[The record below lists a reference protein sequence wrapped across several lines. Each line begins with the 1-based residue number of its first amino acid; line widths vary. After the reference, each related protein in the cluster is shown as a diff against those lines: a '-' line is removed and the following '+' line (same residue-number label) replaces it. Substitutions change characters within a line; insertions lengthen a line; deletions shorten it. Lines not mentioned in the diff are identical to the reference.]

1 MQAETILPATAPTAA
16 KAIPLAFVLVELD
29 VCEVGMTAEDVH
41 IDYSPPKRVE
51 GEGGMRHA
59 GCIPAETERGG
70 GTCAWGRVAERAGQI
85 ASLSALGDM
94 RPSDPSH
101 CALEQELVAEEVR
114 VVQVHHWE
122 RVSQPCQSWPKACA
136 VAQTAPPT
144 AKRVHIWFLAAAAF
158 AS

>member
-1 MQAETILPATAPTAA
+1 M
-16 KAIPLAFVLVELD
+16 
-29 VCEVGMTAEDVH
+29 CVGAC
-41 IDYSPPKRVE
+41 
-51 GEGGMRHA
+51 GGARWA
-59 GCIPAETERGG
+59 
-70 GTCAWGRVAERAGQI
+70 
-85 ASLSALGDM
+85 SALGDM